1 MRTVP
6 LQTRS
11 AGLLHRHQKEGQLL
25 SLVVMKV
32 RVQSIPCS
40 RTHMAADEGEEAY

>member
-1 MRTVP
+1 
-6 LQTRS
+6 
-11 AGLLHRHQKEGQLL
+11 L

-32 RVQSIPCS
+32 KVLSIPCS